1 MNNQFLLKFV
11 VSYKSIT
18 LKDEVVIK
26 RIIDLV
32 QMIIIQMN
40 GMSIG
45 HMTCQILNDLE
56 REIIKNL
63 INDEDEIFEI

>member
-56 REIIKNL
+56 REIIINL
-63 INDEDEIFEI
+63 INDEDEIYEI

>member
-1 MNNQFLLKFV
+1 MNNRFLLKFV

-45 HMTCQILNDLE
+45 HMMCQILNDLE

-63 INDEDEIFEI
+63 INDEDEIYEI

>member
-1 MNNQFLLKFV
+1 M
-11 VSYKSIT
+11 VSYKFIT
-18 LKDEVVIK
+18 LIDEVVVK

-45 HMTCQILNDLE
+45 HMMCQILNDLE
-56 REIIKNL
+56 RKY
-63 INDEDEIFEI
+63 INKTYY

>member
-1 MNNQFLLKFV
+1 MLKFV